1 MPFDLSSFAD
11 SLPLDHLDIRMQ
23 ASEYAGRIERA
34 RRMLRERELDVG
46 VAYGTESMPGD
57 TGWLTGYDPQIE
69 STMVL
74 VGKGATLILGGPSF
88 ARYGAE
94 MSLVAEYRLCSE
106 LSIDEDYPTL
116 TLQPLSDLL
125 REAAGG
131 AVHRV
136 GLLTSDDLLPHGIRR
151 LLGDAAGAELVDAT
165 DFLRDAR
172 YHKSDAE
179 LQMAAIATRI
189 AGWAMQAAVR
199 SARPGVRELE
209 VAAAT
214 EYVMRR
220 AGADR
225 LGYMTIVMSG
235 ERACMV
241 GARPSNR
248 VIQTGD
254 IVTISVC
261 PRWEGIAG
269 TVGRT
274 FVAGGSPTPSQ
285 ETLLRHVERAF
296 ALARERIGSGRPAR
310 EVDAAG
316 RSYLN
321 THGLYPLYGLVH
333 GGGWT
338 ECMEGT
344 GSADPHSK
352 YDFPAGVE
360 MMLDVGVFDQPFL
373 DLPAEHVGVRIE
385 DTFCIDSAGIT
396 RQLSDVPLRVEEW
409 VAG

>member
-1 MPFDLSSFAD
+1 MTFDLVAYARG
-11 SLPLDHLDIRMQ
+11 LPLDHLCVRMP
-23 ASEYAGRIERA
+23 AAEYAGRIERT
-34 RRMLRERELDVG
+34 RRMLRERGLDIG

-69 STMVL
+69 STMVV
-74 VGKGATLILGGPSF
+74 VGQADAFILGGPSF
-88 ARYGAE
+88 ARYGGE
-94 MSLVAEYRLCSE
+94 MSAVAEYRLCRE

-116 TLQPLSDLL
+116 TLAPLADLL

-131 AVHRV
+131 PVLRV
-136 GLLTSDDLLPHGIRR
+136 GLLTADDLLSHSLRR
-151 LLGDAAGAELVDAT
+151 LIAETTSADLIDAT
-165 DFLRDAR
+165 DFLSDAR

-179 LQMAAIATRI
+179 LRMAAVATRI
-189 AGWAMQAAVR
+189 AGWAMEAAVR
-199 SARPGVRELE
+199 SARPGARELE
-209 VAAAT
+209 VAAAA
-214 EYVMRR
+214 EYVMRY

-225 LGYMTIVMSG
+225 LGYLTIVMSG

-248 VIQTGD
+248 VIRACD

-274 FVAGGSPTPSQ
+274 FVAGGRRSASQ
-285 ETLLRHVERAF
+285 DALLAHIERAF
-296 ALARERIGSGRPAR
+296 ELARERIGPGLPAR

-316 RSYLN
+316 RAYLN
-321 THGLYPLYGLVH
+321 AHGLFPLYGLVH

-344 GSADPHSK
+344 GGADPHST
-352 YDFPAGVE
+352 YDFPAGVQ
-360 MMLDVGVFDQPFL
+360 MMLDVGVFDQPVL
-373 DLPAEHVGVRIE
+373 DLPTEQVGVRVE
-385 DTFCIDSAGIT
+385 DTFCIDGAGVT
-396 RQLSDVPLRVEEW
+396 RQLSGAPIRLDEW
-409 VAG
+409 AAE